1 MNPEFISRVVGLVQK
16 NGDRVVLADPTT
28 GKAVVVLDLESYER
42 LTSVSAAPVSQP
54 VSEPIRNTAPMTPIE
69 TVISATRSKMT
80 EIHQHGGDTQ
90 VMPKQTEPVA
100 DLTREQLMD
109 KINRDIGAWKT
120 AQETKKTEEPI
131 SKAPAL
137 SRSETRETFE
147 EERFYLEP
155 IE

>member
-16 NGDRVVLADPTT
+16 NGDRVVLADAAT

-42 LTSVSAAPVSQP
+42 LTSVKSPA
-54 VSEPIRNTAPMTPIE
+54 VSESAPEPVRNVAPMTPIE

-120 AQETKKTEEPI
+120 AQETKKTEEP
-131 SKAPAL
+131 KQKVPAVSL
-137 SRSETRETFE
+137 
-147 EERFYLEP
+147 
-155 IE
+155 